1 MPRFKLWILFP
12 ETYGFSAS
20 YPSLP
25 SPPGL
30 LFAQASQGGVKVLC
44 QGVGFPQACILLWP
58 MDVGEVRAPVPSG
71 ARKALNGFAC
81 FSQHFSLLLRE
92 DWAPGGCCHFT
103 PDPRKNSWS
112 SAVLA
117 YSRTASLRTNLYFFS
132 FKKNFIGVYLL
143 YNVVLISAV
152 QHVEKRE
159 LSCTVGG
166 NVKWYS
172 HYGEQ

>member
-1 MPRFKLWILFP
+1 
-12 ETYGFSAS
+12 
-20 YPSLP
+20 
-25 SPPGL
+25 
-30 LFAQASQGGVKVLC
+30 
-44 QGVGFPQACILLWP
+44 
-58 MDVGEVRAPVPSG
+58 MDIGEVRVPVPSG

-81 FSQHFSLLLRE
+81 FSQRFSLLLRE

-112 SAVLA
+112 TAVLA
-117 YSRTASLRTNLYFFS
+117 YSRTASLRTNFFFFS
-132 FKKNFIGVYLL
+132 LKKIFIGVYLL

-166 NVKWYS
+166 NVK
-172 HYGEQ
+172 